1 MNAKKRA
8 ALGAERAK
16 WLWRIREA
24 MSDNGKESYSALA
37 KELNVSDETVRRTVK
52 GTLHST
58 SVLDWLRAHGVPESY
73 LCDPRYM

>member
-1 MNAKKRA
+1 
-8 ALGAERAK
+8 
-16 WLWRIREA
+16 